1 MNLAD
6 ITGCL
11 SKTLK
16 IEENNKQIPV
26 LGGSGCVR
34 GGVHP
39 NGWGREIISTHTTLD
54 NFKVTKKIS

>member
-39 NGWGREIISTHTTLD
+39 NGGEGDNKHTYHLG
-54 NFKVTKKIS
+54 